1 MSKRASKRASESSN
15 NNDIEPRSSSQHM
28 IIKKHFIVF
37 VLGDIGHSPR
47 MQYHSLSIAKMNEM
61 NHHVDFVGLYDSDP
75 HEQVLNQKNLKINRL
90 ASQWWNWVN
99 YFMRIHFLFFLLFAP
114 LKVILQFLV
123 MSIQLSCI
131 INRNPFGK
139 EYTPKKI
146 LLTQNPPAIPT
157 LFLFWLLQKI
167 HLIKL
172 DEYIIDWHNYGF
184 SILALSRKNK
194 YLIKFA
200 QYLEFSFVRGCATH
214 HLCVSEKLKEDLV
227 KRLKID
233 PNIVTVMY
241 DRPPEM
247 FGKNL
252 SSNERT
258 ELLENVLKIDTSRN
272 FKLIISSTSWTE
284 DEDFSVLLSSIIDL
298 ENKLK
303 DLSPPLYLEF
313 VITGKG
319 PQKEYYLKK
328 IASLNL
334 KFCRIQTGYLSYS
347 DYSKLLAS
355 SDVGVCLHYSSSKL
369 DLPMKVV
376 DMFGSNLPVCA
387 IEYDA
392 LPELV
397 KHGQN
402 GYIFKNK
409 KELTE
414 YLDEL
419 LLSPEGSKKLKSMKE
434 HLKQN
439 FQTHRWDD
447 EWSSK
452 VRPLL

>member
-1 MSKRASKRASESSN
+1 MSKRSSKTISSSESSN
-15 NNDIEPRSSSQHM
+15 RDDDFNNSSQQ
-28 IIKKHFIVF
+28 IKKHFIVF

-47 MQYHSLSIAKMNEM
+47 MQYHSLSIAKLNES

-99 YFMRIHFLFFLLFAP
+99 YVMRIHFLFFLVFAP

-123 MSIQLSCI
+123 MSIQLSYI
-131 INRNPFGK
+131 FNRNPFGAHS
-139 EYTPKKI
+139 TPKKI

-157 LFLFWLLQKI
+157 LFLFWMLQKI
-167 HLIKL
+167 NLIKL

-200 QYLEFSFVRGCATH
+200 QYLEFNFVKGCATH

-227 KRLKID
+227 TRLKID
-233 PNIVTVMY
+233 PTTVTVMY

-252 SSNERT
+252 SSSERNG
-258 ELLENVLKIDTSRN
+258 LLENVLKIDTHRN
-272 FKLIISSTSWTE
+272 FKLIVSSTSWTE
-284 DEDFSVLLSSIIDL
+284 DEDFSVLLSAIIDL

-303 DLSPPLYLEF
+303 NMSSPLYLEF

-319 PQKEYYLKK
+319 PQKEYYLQK

-334 KFCRIQTGYLSYS
+334 NYCKIQTGYLSYS
-347 DYSKLLAS
+347 DYTKLLAS

-387 IEYDA
+387 IAYDA

-409 KELTE
+409 NELTE
-414 YLDEL
+414 YLEEL
-419 LLSPEGSKKLKSMKE
+419 LLSPEGSTTLKSMRE

-447 EWSSK
+447 EWNNK